1 MNDQKF
7 RVHGHANGLKTIL
20 LFGLMWAVIFIIWFL
35 TGARQSTLVYYVVI
49 AVVMTMGSYWFSD
62 RIATAAMGA
71 REVSEDES
79 PNLYAIVRELSQKA
93 GKPMP
98 RIYVAP
104 AESPNAFATGRNERH
119 AVVCCTQGI
128 LQILDYREIRGVLGH
143 ELMHVYNHDILT
155 SSIASA
161 MSMVITYLG
170 YSLMYFGGGS
180 DRDGGRRGNPI
191 GALLTMVLAPIGA
204 SLIQMAISRTREYDA
219 DEDGSRLT
227 EDPQALANA
236 LRKIEAGVGEHPLRP
251 TNATRTMSAVMIANP
266 FNTRTVSRLFS
277 THPPTEDRIVRLE
290 EMQREMYGESSVQ
303 DPADEQYMQH

>member
-1 MNDQKF
+1 M
-7 RVHGHANGLKTIL
+7 
-20 LFGLMWAVIFIIWFL
+20 
-35 TGARQSTLVYYVVI
+35 
-49 AVVMTMGSYWFSD
+49 
-62 RIATAAMGA
+62 
-71 REVSEDES
+71 
-79 PNLYAIVRELSQKA
+79 
-93 GKPMP
+93 
-98 RIYVAP
+98 
-104 AESPNAFATGRNERH
+104 
-119 AVVCCTQGI
+119 
-128 LQILDYREIRGVLGH
+128 LGH